1 MCVILRTLI
10 PNSLRGEQFH
20 WMAEHDPHPMHHFG
34 NLSVVVPVAPGDDA
48 WRALLPDLA
57 TVVGSEV
64 IFVAIHALTA
74 VDRSVIGAMLTSDSW
89 SWIVTPQGRAR
100 QLNVGGRASGRDHLW
115 FLHADSRFA
124 PDTVAALQSALRAAP
139 GALHYYHLAFL
150 PDGPRAMA
158 LNALGVRLRSR
169 WLGMP
174 FGDQGFCIRR
184 TVFDSLGG
192 FDERAPYGEDH
203 LFVWRARRAGIA
215 VQATGG
221 TLRTSARRYSER
233 GWARTTLRHVMLT
246 ARQALPEWLA
256 LVRQRVRGA
265 LDHREESGT
274 VAVTGSIGIPDGR
287 ATTVAIAVWVKTPGY
302 TPAKTRLA
310 SVIGTQAAEKFY
322 RIAVDVAREIVD
334 DACRLAPGLLTPYW
348 AVAESDV
355 AAHACWSGFPV
366 VAQGDG
372 GLGERLAHV
381 YDVLQS
387 RHRAVL
393 FIGADSPQLTADVLV
408 KAATL
413 LSASS
418 NGPDFVFGP
427 AADGGF
433 YLFGG
438 RRPLPS
444 AAWTGVTYSAS
455 STMAELVAA
464 LEPIGRVELLG
475 TTFDVD
481 TIDELLLLRDE
492 LSAMSGGGPARRA
505 LREWLASVAN
515 P

>member
-1 MCVILRTLI
+1 
-10 PNSLRGEQFH
+10 
-20 WMAEHDPHPMHHFG
+20 MHHFG

-57 TVVGSEV
+57 TIVGAEV
-64 IFVAIHALTA
+64 IFTATHALTA
-74 VDRSVIGAMLTSDSW
+74 AEGSVVGAALSSGSW
-89 SWIVTPQGRAR
+89 SWLVTPQGRAR
-100 QLNVGGRASGRDHLW
+100 QLNAGARAAVRDHLW

-124 PDTVAALQSALRAAP
+124 PDTVAALQSAMRAAP
-139 GALHYYHLAFL
+139 GALHYFDLAFL
-150 PDGPRAMA
+150 PDGPRAVA
-158 LNALGVRLRSR
+158 LNAIGARLRSR

-192 FDERAPYGEDH
+192 FDEGVSYGEDH
-203 LFVWRARRAGIA
+203 LFVWRARRTGIA
-215 VQATGG
+215 VRATGG
-221 TLRTSARRYSER
+221 TLRTSARRYSDR
-233 GWARTTLRHVMLT
+233 GWARTTLRHVLLT

-256 LVRQRVRGA
+256 LVRQRVCGA
-265 LDHREESGT
+265 LDQHEDYGT
-274 VAVTGSIGIPDGR
+274 VAVTGSIDIPNER

-310 SVIGTQAAEKFY
+310 KVIGTPAAEEFY
-322 RIAVDVAREIVD
+322 RLAVDAAREIVD
-334 DACRLAPGLLTPYW
+334 DACDLAPGRLAPYW
-348 AVAESDV
+348 VVAEGDV

-366 VAQGDG
+366 LAQGDG

-381 YDVLQS
+381 YDVLKSQ
-387 RHRAVL
+387 HRAVL

-413 LSASS
+413 LGASS
-418 NGPDFVFGP
+418 KGPEFVLGP

-444 AAWTGVTYSAS
+444 AAWTGVAYSAS

-464 LEPIGRVELLG
+464 LERVGRVQLLG

-481 TIDELLLLRDE
+481 TIGELLLLRDE
-492 LSAMSGGGPARRA
+492 LAAMSGGGPARRA
-505 LREWLASVAN
+505 LREWLASVVY